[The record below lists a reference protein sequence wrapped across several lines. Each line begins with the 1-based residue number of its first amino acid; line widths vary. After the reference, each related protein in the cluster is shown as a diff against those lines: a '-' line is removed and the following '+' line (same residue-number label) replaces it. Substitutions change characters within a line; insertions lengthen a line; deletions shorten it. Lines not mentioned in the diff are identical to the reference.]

1 MPDVPLHIHVDTEA
15 VVAAVLKSVHADIAR
30 ACAQT
35 AEGIARQLDEA
46 WIKASEDLAR
56 SERYIDL
63 GRTEAFKQAAAI
75 ARGYTLP
82 GQDPATQQGKE
93 HTQPMND
100 LRSEIQTT
108 LNRHSAENGSNT
120 PDFVLADYLLA
131 CLEAFDRTVRARE
144 SWYGRTDAPGQSAT
158 GLSAAPHTQV
168 SCPHCGGWDTTHR
181 LGCPQLQVTTI
192 GTGNS

>member
-1 MPDVPLHIHVDTEA
+1 MRDVPLHVHVDTEA
-15 VVAAVLKSVHADIAR
+15 VVAAVLKSVHADIAQ
-30 ACAQT
+30 ACQQT
-35 AEGIARQLDEA
+35 AEGIAQAIEA
-46 WIKASEDLAR
+46 HAEGFGAGFVWNHAM
-56 SERYIDL
+56 
-63 GRTEAFKQAAAI
+63 TEAAEI
-75 ARGYTLP
+75 ARNYTLP
-82 GQDPATQQGKE
+82 GQGPATQQGKE

-120 PDFVLADYLLA
+120 PDFMLADYLLA